1 MKSKTDKQK
10 VGEIG
15 ENVACRFL
23 MKHGFEIVERNYR
36 KKWGEIDIIAE
47 KSGIL
52 RFIEVKTVSCEN
64 LDNVIRETNDSIRP
78 EENVHPWKLK
88 RLSRVIQSYL
98 LEKSVENKGWQ
109 LDILSVFLDLN
120 KKQAKIRFLE
130 NIVI

>member
-10 VGEIG
+10 VGETG
-15 ENVACRFL
+15 ENVACKFL
-23 MKHGFEIVERNYR
+23 MKHGFEIIERNYR
-36 KKWGEIDIIAE
+36 KKWGEIDIIAK